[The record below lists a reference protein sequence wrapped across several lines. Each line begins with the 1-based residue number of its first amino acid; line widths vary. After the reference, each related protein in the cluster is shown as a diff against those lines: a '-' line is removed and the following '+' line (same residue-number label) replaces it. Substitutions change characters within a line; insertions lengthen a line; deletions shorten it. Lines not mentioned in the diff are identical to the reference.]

1 LRLTKNS
8 PLNTVNDVNEIKA
21 YSTKELANIY
31 GVCEKTFKRW
41 LRPFHQEVG
50 ERQGRYYN
58 VAQVKVIFYRLGVPC
73 RIVQKTL
80 FD

>member
-1 LRLTKNS
+1 MV
-8 PLNTVNDVNEIKA
+8 TVNDINEIKA

-41 LRPFHQEVG
+41 LAPFQQELG
-50 ERQGRYYN
+50 KRQGRYYN
-58 VAQVKVIFYRLGVPC
+58 VAQVKVIFCKLGVPC
-73 RIVQKTL
+73 KMVQKTL